1 MVNALRCCFAGVKKV
16 SMLYFLI
23 IEHRCTLRPMPSKEF
38 TPVSSSSTSRFA
50 SESLLRIEDYFAIA
64 FISLKTLLSRFRPFV
79 KLLIR
84 LMRCLELLT
93 SKLEA
98 RTSIEVLWTGAG
110 CYSLPFFALKASCRV
125 IQSGSN
131 CLYIWATLSAL
142 MLSLPVKSS
151 FKSSSFRSV
160 SSAVAKSSIG
170 DSALYRCS

>member
-1 MVNALRCCFAGVKKV
+1 M

-23 IEHRCTLRPMPSKEF
+23 IEHRCTLRPMPSKEL

-93 SKLEA
+93 SKFEA
-98 RTSIEVLWTGAG
+98 RKSIEVLWTPAG
-110 CYSLPFFALKASCRV
+110 YYSLPFFALKASYRV

-131 CLYIWATLSAL
+131 CLYI
-142 MLSLPVKSS
+142 
-151 FKSSSFRSV
+151 
-160 SSAVAKSSIG
+160 
-170 DSALYRCS
+170 

>member
-1 MVNALRCCFAGVKKV
+1 
-16 SMLYFLI
+16 MLYFLI

-50 SESLLRIEDYFAIA
+50 SESLLKTEAYFAIA

-93 SKLEA
+93 SKFEA
-98 RTSIEVLWTGAG
+98 RTSIEVLWAGAC

-125 IQSGSN
+125 RQSGSN

-151 FKSSSFRSV
+151 FKSSSLRSV

-170 DSALYRCS
+170 DSALYFYSWASIYFC